1 MIFKIA
7 ILPGD
12 GIGPEVM
19 EQAQRVLSKASELF
33 GFNLEC
39 QNASIGG
46 QAFDQYSNHFPDETR
61 VICSEADAI
70 LLGSVGGPSHL
81 RHLPKWKNCEANALL
96 ALRKEFQ
103 FYGNLRPSKVY
114 PSLKESSPLKNN
126 LIPSGLD
133 LVVIRELLG
142 DLYFGKHETSVKEG
156 KLLAVDEARYSE
168 DQIRDITQL
177 AINVARTRKCQITS
191 IDKANVLDTSKLWRE
206 IVEDE
211 ISKYPEISVTHM
223 FVDSAAMELVRNPS
237 SFDVLLCPNMFGDI
251 LSDIASVLP
260 GSLGMLP
267 SASFSHSGKG
277 LYEPAGGSA
286 PDIAGQGIANPG
298 AQILCVA
305 LMLRYSFKHEVSA
318 RLIEKSVEACLDQ
331 KVLTKDLSS
340 DSTWYSTDAFTNQVL
355 ENMDAIARASET
367 F

>member
-1 MIFKIA
+1 MMFKIA

-19 EQAQRVLSKASELF
+19 EQAQRVLNKAADIF

-39 QNASIGG
+39 QHAKIGG
-46 QAFDQYSNHFPDETR
+46 QAYDECYSHFPDSTKE
-61 VICSEADAI
+61 ICNQADAI
-70 LLGSVGGPSHL
+70 LLGSIGGPSDQ
-81 RHLPKWKNCEANALL
+81 RHQPKWKNCEANALL

-114 PSLKESSPLKNN
+114 PSLKDSSPLKDCR
-126 LIPSGLD
+126 IPSGLD

-142 DLYFGKHETSVKEG
+142 DLYFGKHETKVKNGEMF
-156 KLLAVDEARYSE
+156 AMDQAQYSE
-168 DQIRDITQL
+168 SQIRDITRL
-177 AINVARTRKCQITS
+177 AIKVAGTRKGHITS

-211 ISKYPEISVTHM
+211 VSRHPDISVTHM

-237 SFDVLLCPNMFGDI
+237 AFDVLLCPNMFGDI

-298 AQILCVA
+298 AQILSAA
-305 LMLRYSFKHEVSA
+305 LMLRYSMKHEASA
-318 RLIEKSVEACLDQ
+318 ALIEKSVEACLDQ
-331 KVLTKDLSS
+331 KILTKDLSPE
-340 DSTWYSTDAFTNQVL
+340 STWYSTEAFTNQVL
-355 ENMDAIARASET
+355 KNMDFFAKSKSK
-367 F
+367 